1 MDQAAAQ
8 SRRSGE
14 DQIMNISNARVI
26 DAGRAVEVELDGRLH
41 RFHAVWLRDNAC
53 DAATRSPG
61 NGQRLITIL
70 DIPGETRIIEA
81 RQGPGGL
88 SLCFGPE
95 GKTVEFEARWLA
107 HNAYDGSAAKTA
119 GWTGPDI
126 TRWDSAMRNEV
137 PSESWPVVTADR
149 GALGRWL
156 SAVRRYGFAVMTDM
170 PTEPGMLCKV
180 AELFGYVRETNY
192 GRFFE
197 VRAEVNPN
205 NLAYTNLGLQAHTD
219 NPYRDPVPTLQILA
233 CLENTVEG
241 GDSIVVDGFKVAE
254 RLQAEDPEGF
264 ELLSSHCARFAYEG
278 VKGVRLRAKRPMIE
292 LGPDGELIAIR
303 FNNRS
308 AAAFRD
314 IPYEV
319 MEAFYAAY
327 RRFAELVEDP
337 SMEVTFK
344 LKPGELFIVDNTRVL
359 HARKSF
365 SGSGRRWLQGCY
377 ADKDGLLSTLVAI
390 EEEGSAE

>member
-1 MDQAAAQ
+1 
-8 SRRSGE
+8 
-14 DQIMNISNARVI
+14 MNISNARVI

-41 RFHAVWLRDNAC
+41 RFHAIWLRDNAC

-70 DIPGETRIIEA
+70 DIPAETRIIEA
-81 RQGPGGL
+81 RQGPRGL
-88 SLCFGPE
+88 SLRFAPE
-95 GKTVEFEARWLA
+95 DKMVDFEAGWLA
-107 HNAYDGSAAKTA
+107 RNAYDGSAPRTP
-119 GWTGPDI
+119 GWTGSDI
-126 TRWDSAMRNEV
+126 VRWDRAFRNDV
-137 PSESWPVVTADR
+137 PSEPWPLVSTDR
-149 GALGRWL
+149 SALARWL
-156 SAVRRYGFAVMTDM
+156 HAVRRYGFAVMTAV
-170 PTEPGMLCKV
+170 PAEPGMLCKV

-192 GRFFE
+192 GRLFD

-254 RLQAEDPEGF
+254 RLQTEDPESF
-264 ELLSSHCARFAYEG
+264 ELLSSHSARFAYEG
-278 VKGVRLRAKRPMIE
+278 TRGVRLKAKRPMIE

-308 AAAFRD
+308 AAALRD

-319 MEAFYAAY
+319 MEAYYAAY

-337 SMEVTFK
+337 AMEVTFK
-344 LKPGELFIVDNTRVL
+344 LRPGELFIVDNTRVL

-365 SGSGRRWLQGCY
+365 SGSGKRWLQGCY
-377 ADKDGLLSTLVAI
+377 ADKDGLLSTLAAI
-390 EEEGSAE
+390 EEEGPAQ